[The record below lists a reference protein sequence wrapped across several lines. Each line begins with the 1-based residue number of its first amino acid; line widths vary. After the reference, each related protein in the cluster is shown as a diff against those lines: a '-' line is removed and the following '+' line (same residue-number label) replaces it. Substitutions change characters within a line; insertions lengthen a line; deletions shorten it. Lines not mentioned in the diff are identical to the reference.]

1 MDCSTPGFPVHHQIP
16 ELTQT
21 HVHQT
26 GDAIQPSYPLSPP
39 SPPALNLSQ
48 HQGVFHWVSSLHQ
61 LVGHYIQLIY
71 NFKTKA
77 NSLDLNK
84 NTSLVSVGADSW
96 ESLGLQGGPTNQSIL
111 KEIRPEYSLEGLM
124 LKLKLQHFGHLM
136 WRTDSLEKTLMLG
149 KIEGKRR
156 RGNRGWYS

>member
-1 MDCSTPGFPVHHQIP
+1 MKTLIQKYVSTSVLICIIASTVLLNLYSLKSRYKFLVVRLLSCVWLFVTPWTPDFPVLHYLP
-16 ELTQT
+16 EFAQT
-21 HVHQT
+21 HVHWVS
-26 GDAIQPSYPLSPP
+26 DAIQPSYPLSPP

-96 ESLGLQGGPTNQSIL
+96 ESLGLQGDPTS
-111 KEIRPEYSLEGLM
+111 PS
-124 LKLKLQHFGHLM
+124 
-136 WRTDSLEKTLMLG
+136 
-149 KIEGKRR
+149 
-156 RGNRGWYS
+156 